1 MSNLLNL
8 LGSRYPIIQGPIG
21 HINSPRLVAA
31 ICEAGALGMKGLH
44 VLLSLPYAIS
54 EYAS

>member
-1 MSNLLNL
+1 MSDLLDV

-31 ICEAGALGMKGLH
+31 VCEAGAFGMLALRKRSIRKYTPSG
-44 VLLSLPYAIS
+44 
-54 EYAS
+54 